1 MWLLRILTALQEN
14 FGLWLMGILIAEGLF
29 AFIMMFMFPPASLA
43 MVFLGLITL
52 ALSIIVK
59 LCLRWAIRILARALR
74 VEVPTANSEAP
85 AA

>member
-1 MWLLRILTALQEN
+1 
-14 FGLWLMGILIAEGLF
+14 GLF

-52 ALSIIVK
+52 GLSIIVK
-59 LCLRWAIRILARALR
+59 MCLGWVIRILARVLR
-74 VEVPTANSEAP
+74 VELPAANSEAP

>member
-1 MWLLRILTALQEN
+1 MWLLRILTALQDN
-14 FGLWLMGILIAEGLF
+14 FGLWLMCILIAEGLF

-52 ALSIIVK
+52 GLSIIVK
-59 LCLRWAIRILARALR
+59 MCLGWVIRILARVLR
-74 VEVPTANSEAP
+74 VELPAANSEAP